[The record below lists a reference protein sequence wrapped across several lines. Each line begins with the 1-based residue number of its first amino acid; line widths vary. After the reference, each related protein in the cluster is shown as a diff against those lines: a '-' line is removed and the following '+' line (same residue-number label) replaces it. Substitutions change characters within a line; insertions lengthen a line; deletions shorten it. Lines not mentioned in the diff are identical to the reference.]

1 MRPVPA
7 SFLLTLIVALCLLC
21 AWQWNREVELR
32 KVIAD
37 ERSRLESL
45 QVERDEI
52 EARVRTAD
60 AAILQLTGSL
70 NELRANS
77 ISKKEQEEVMGQ
89 NKRMSEVIG
98 KQSTLITDQ
107 NASINKANT
116 AIQQANET
124 IKKVTMERDGL
135 AKQLNEVTAR
145 YNALAKKP

>member
-7 SFLLTLIVALCLLC
+7 SFMIILIVALCLLC
-21 AWQWNREVELR
+21 SWQWHRETGLR
-32 KVIAD
+32 KVVAD
-37 ERSRLESL
+37 ERSQLESL

-77 ISKKEQEEVMGQ
+77 VTKKEKEDVMGQ
-89 NKRMSEVIG
+89 NNRMSEVVA
-98 KQSTLITDQ
+98 KQNALITDQ

-116 AIQQANET
+116 AI
-124 IKKVTMERDGL
+124 
-135 AKQLNEVTAR
+135 
-145 YNALAKKP
+145 